1 MELDRDLVRS
11 LLPSVVAGLVFVLA
25 ITAASASAA
34 VPKPIVSGELVRNGG
49 AEAGAAVSDSGT
61 TATPTGWTTTGN
73 FTAVKYGAPGG
84 FPDAAA
90 SSAIAGGRQFFAGGP
105 TAAIATASQVVNVP
119 AAFRKAGLK
128 VTAKLSAALGG
139 YSSQADDASVTATFL
154 DSTGSSLGKL
164 AIKPVSHTQRGDV
177 TKLVAG
183 TRTMAL
189 PKGATSVKIVITA
202 RPLSGGYIDGYA
214 DNVSLHLT
222 T

>member
-1 MELDRDLVRS
+1 VKLDRDLFQRA
-11 LLPSVVAGLVFVLA
+11 LPTGAAGLACSLA
-25 ITAASASAA
+25 ISAAATAA
-34 VPKPIVSGELVRNGG
+34 PKPIVSGELIRNGG
-49 AEAGAAVSDSGT
+49 AEAGQAVSDSSSK
-61 TATPTGWTTTGN
+61 AVPTGWTTTGN

-90 SSAIAGGRQFFAGGP
+90 SSSVSGGRQFFAGGP
-105 TAAIATASQVVNVP
+105 NAAISTASQTVSVP

-154 DSTGSSLGKL
+154 GSTGSALGKL
-164 AIKPVSHTQRGDV
+164 TIKPVTPLQRGET
-177 TKLVAG
+177 TKLIAG

-189 PKGATSVKIVITA
+189 PKGTTSVTIVITA
-202 RPLSGGYIDGYA
+202 RPLSGGYVDGYA

-222 T
+222 A